1 MTHTKR
7 NGPRRGLLTLNAL
20 LLAALGAVTLAP
32 SADAQNATPR
42 ARGEYS
48 LVGGGVTGGN
58 ANAVYVLD
66 SANRELIALLWDN
79 SRRQINGIGYRDLAN
94 DLFIEPRR

>member
-1 MTHTKR
+1 MTHSKP
-7 NGPRRGLLTLNAL
+7 NGPRRGLLALNAL
-20 LLAALGAVTLAP
+20 LLAALGAITLAP
-32 SADAQNATPR
+32 TAGAQSTTPR

-48 LVGGGVTGGN
+48 LVGGTVTGAN

-66 SANRELIALLWDN
+66 SANREIIALLWDD
-79 SRRQINGIGYRDLAN
+79 SRKQINGIGYRDLAN

>member
-1 MTHTKR
+1 MTDTKR
-7 NGPRRGLLTLNAL
+7 TGPRRGLLALNAL
-20 LLAALGAVTLAP
+20 LLAALGAVTFAP
-32 SADAQNATPR
+32 SAGAQNAVPR

-48 LVGGGVTGGN
+48 LVGGVVSGAN
-58 ANAVYVLD
+58 SNAVYVLD
-66 SANRELIALLWDN
+66 SANRELIALLWDD